1 MDKLD
6 LSCFIGEPLE
16 DVKKTLSAKGMNI
29 IVKEFLKP
37 KMKTDSKLVVA
48 VKQIDVNTI
57 ELVVG
62 DFLINL

>member
-6 LSCFIGEPLE
+6 LSCFIGEHLE
-16 DVKKTLSAKGMNI
+16 DVKKTLSAKGVNI

-48 VKQIDVNTI
+48 VKQIDANTI